1 MKIIVLVKQV
11 PDSEANIRI
20 NADNNDIET
29 AGIKFVMNPY
39 DEYAMEEA
47 LRIKEKNPD
56 TEITALTLGGPGAQ
70 DVLRNCLALG
80 AAKVVHIKLNTE
92 KPDSNAA
99 AHILS
104 RAIERLG
111 AGLILAGKQAID
123 DGAFTTPGA
132 ISTMLNMPFVASAI
146 KIELNPEAEK
156 AVVYREIEGSTEV
169 IECALPA
176 VISAEKGL
184 NQPRYASLMGIMQ
197 AKKKPIEELTL
208 AELNIDFAN
217 VGTEQCSVPTN
228 LNKTSI
234 LKLAY
239 PPQRKQGEILEG
251 EISEVVC
258 KLVEK
263 LKEAK
268 VL

>member
-20 NADNNDIET
+20 NADNSDIET
-29 AGIKFVMNPY
+29 AGIKLVMNPY

-56 TEITALTLGGPGAQ
+56 TEITALTLGGACAQ
-70 DVLRNCLALG
+70 DILRNCLALG
-80 AAKVVHIKLNTE
+80 AAKAVHIKLNAE
-92 KPDSNAA
+92 KPDFFAS

-104 RAIERLG
+104 RAVEKLG
-111 AGLILAGKQAID
+111 ADLILAGKQAID
-123 DGAFTTPGA
+123 DGAFFTPGA
-132 ISTMLNMPFVASAI
+132 ISSQLNIPFVSSAI
-146 KIELNPEAEK
+146 KIELNPGAK
-156 AVVYREIEGSTEV
+156 GAVIYREIEGSTEV
-169 IECALPA
+169 IECSLPA

-197 AKKKPIEELTL
+197 AKKKPIEEFTLSDFGISTDDLALLTKSQI
-208 AELNIDFAN
+208 E
-217 VGTEQCSVPTN
+217 
-228 LNKTSI
+228 
-234 LKLAY
+234 KLVY
-239 PPQRKQGEILEG
+239 PPQRKQGEILQG
-251 EISEVVC
+251 EANEVVT

-263 LKEAK
+263 LREAK

>member
-1 MKIIVLVKQV
+1 MKIVVLVKHV

-20 NADNNDIET
+20 NADNSDIET
-29 AGIKFVMNPY
+29 AGIKFVINPY

-56 TEITALTLGGPGAQ
+56 TEITALTLGSAGAQ

-80 AAKVVHIKLNTE
+80 AGKAAHIKLNTE
-92 KPDSNAA
+92 KPDSFAS

-104 RAIERLG
+104 KAIEKLG
-111 AGLILAGKQAID
+111 ADLILTGKQAID

-132 ISTMLNMPFVASAI
+132 ISSILNMPFVSSAI
-146 KIELNPEAEK
+146 KIELSPGAKN
-156 AVVYREIEGSTEV
+156 AVIYREIEGSTEV
-169 IECALPA
+169 IECGLPA

-197 AKKKPIEELTL
+197 AKKKPIEEITLSDLGISPEELASLTKSKI
-208 AELNIDFAN
+208 E
-217 VGTEQCSVPTN
+217 
-228 LNKTSI
+228 
-234 LKLAY
+234 KLIY

-251 EISEVVC
+251 EANEVVT

-263 LKEAK
+263 LREAK